1 MERKPLPIGIEDF
14 KRLIDDKY
22 YFVDK
27 TLMIKEL
34 IESQTIVGLFT
45 RPRRFGKTLNM
56 SMIQR
61 FFEKTDESNAYLF
74 DRLKISEYPECMQY
88 QGQSPVISIS
98 LKSMKQGS
106 YKDAFHMFKVLIAR
120 EYDRHKVILK
130 SGKISDS
137 ERDLFHSILTQRAED
152 AFYLDSIKFLSDIMV
167 KYYNKNVIILIDEYD
182 VPLENAFHQGFYTD
196 MVNLIRS
203 VFESALKTNPSL
215 DRAFLTGC
223 LRVSK
228 ESIFTGLNNLQI
240 FQS

>member
-14 KRLIDDKY
+14 KEVIDSGY

-27 TLMIKEL
+27 TLMIKDL
-34 IESQTIVGLFT
+34 IVNKVKVGLFT

-61 FFEKTDESNAYLF
+61 FFEKTDESNAYLLE
-74 DRLKISEYPECMQY
+74 RLKNSEYPECILY
-88 QGQSPVISIS
+88 QEQSPVISIS

-152 AFYLDSIKFLSDIMV
+152 AFSLDSIKFLSDIMV

-203 VFESALKTNPSL
+203 E
-215 DRAFLTGC
+215 
-223 LRVSK
+223 
-228 ESIFTGLNNLQI
+228 
-240 FQS
+240 